1 MKTKAWATTLADR
14 VAEVN
19 VETINETLTAV
30 KGTSLVKK
38 LAATL
43 AKMKLKAVNK
53 TLGDVEA
60 EELVDR
66 LANTPLEVVAKRNA
80 TH

>member
-1 MKTKAWATTLADR
+1 MKA
-14 VAEVN
+14 
-19 VETINETLTAV
+19 
-30 KGTSLVKK
+30 
-38 LAATL
+38 
-43 AKMKLKAVNK
+43 KAVNK

-66 LANTPLEVVAKRNA
+66 LANALLEVVAKKNA